1 MNEFTVIGLTGPT
14 GAGKGEVCRLLAGEQ
29 YGIVDTDGLARDVVQ
44 PGTDCLRQLVA
55 TFSEA
60 ILHEDGTLNRREL
73 ARRAFASPAE
83 QSRLNA
89 ITHPAILA
97 LSEQQVASY
106 RAAGKRGAVI
116 DAPLLLESGMDAVCD
131 KVLVVLAPAE
141 ERLRRLLLR
150 DGITEEEVRR
160 RMSVQQTDDFYAE
173 KADAV
178 IRNTGDLAALARQ
191 LQAVL
196 SRWEAGD
203 L

>member
-1 MNEFTVIGLTGPT
+1 MITLRCVARPTPVQAECAGGRVTVDGVMELQAVYMPVGGADVQAATLESPFTVSF
-14 GAGKGEVCRLLAGEQ
+14 Q
-29 YGIVDTDGLARDVVQ
+29 TDL
-44 PGTDCLRQLVA
+44 P
-55 TFSEA
+55 S
-60 ILHEDGTLNRREL
+60 
-73 ARRAFASPAE
+73 
-83 QSRLNA
+83 
-89 ITHPAILA
+89 
-97 LSEQQVASY
+97 
-106 RAAGKRGAVI
+106 

-178 IRNTGDLAALARQ
+178 LCNDGDLAALARQ
-191 LQAVL
+191 LRAVL
-196 SRWEAGD
+196 SRWEAGE